1 MFRHTLLRVL
11 YALKFRGRDRLIGV
25 IARSFI
31 SPSVVDTPEYF
42 AKALMDFAFHE
53 QKRNGAQLSVREI
66 QGSSMNA
73 EKIAQRI
80 DRFLAITQMQ
90 MEAVK

>member
-31 SPSVVDTPEYF
+31 SPYVELDDGLRME
-42 AKALMDFAFHE
+42 LDC
-53 QKRNGAQLSVREI
+53 
-66 QGSSMNA
+66 A
-73 EKIAQRI
+73 E
-80 DRFLAITQMQ
+80 
-90 MEAVK
+90 